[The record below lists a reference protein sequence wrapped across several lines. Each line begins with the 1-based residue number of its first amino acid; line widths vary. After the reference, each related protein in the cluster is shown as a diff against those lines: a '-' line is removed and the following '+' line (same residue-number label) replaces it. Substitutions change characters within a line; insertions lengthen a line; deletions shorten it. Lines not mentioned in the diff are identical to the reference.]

1 MRAFLEIASVLPVID
16 GVGDKVGGD
25 DGTKHVDLLRNPT
38 GLHLNVPPV
47 PQPTYNGTKV
57 HLERWPGILKIVP
70 QACPEGVGRSDGDRK
85 IEKRAA

>member
-16 GVGDKVGGD
+16 GVGDEVGGD

-47 PQPTYNGTKV
+47 PQPTYNKHTIAQRYIWNDGLAYSKSY
-57 HLERWPGILKIVP
+57 RKPVP
-70 QACPEGVGRSDGDRK
+70 RELVA
-85 IEKRAA
+85 